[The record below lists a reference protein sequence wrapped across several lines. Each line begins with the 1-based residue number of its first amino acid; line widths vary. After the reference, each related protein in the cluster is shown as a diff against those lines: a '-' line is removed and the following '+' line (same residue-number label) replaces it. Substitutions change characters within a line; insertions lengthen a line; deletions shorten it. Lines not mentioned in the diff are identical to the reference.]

1 MGETLRAFG
10 SVIWSGDVA
19 ESQTNPRWDVLL
31 DLGAAGTG
39 TRNERLKR
47 ALRAAIRS
55 GRLATGATLPP
66 SRALAADLGCSRW
79 VVTEAY
85 AQLVAEG
92 YLEARTGSGTRVS
105 WVAPARSGDV
115 RRPRASGRQARI
127 DLAPG
132 LPDLRAFPRVR
143 WAEALRAATA
153 SATVH
158 DLGYAAPSGHPEL
171 RAVLVDY
178 LQRSRAA
185 TASDARLMVTT
196 STSSARPTSL
206 PGAGLRR
213 APVGC
218 RRGPG
223 WTRLTAAVRDSGLE
237 TVPVSVDDEGF
248 RSTDLD
254 AHTGTRAVLITP
266 AHQFPRGVV
275 LSAERRAALL
285 RWADRVDGLILEDDY
300 DAEFRYDRPPV
311 STMQGMNPRRVVLL
325 GSLSKTLSPAIG
337 IGWMLVPA
345 RMVRHPRPRRPDA
358 VAAAHPGP
366 ARPDAAVDLGG
377 VRPAPAPGA
386 ANVPGQTGP
395 AGGPPEPAPARLRG
409 VWRRGRPPSRG
420 APAHRRP
427 GIRGGARCGEAWRAR
442 RRPGQR
448 TAPAAPAR
456 LLWFSATATSPIA
469 RSRAPSRSSRTRS
482 LPRRVPDHACLQL
495 GQFRSSWRARNLV
508 RSTSAASVS
517 WWSAPS

>member
-1 MGETLRAFG
+1 MADF
-10 SVIWSGDVA
+10 
-19 ESQTNPRWDVLL
+19 QTNPRWDVLL

-105 WVAPARSGDV
+105 WVGSARSGDV
-115 RRPRASGRQARI
+115 RRPRASGPHARI

-132 LPDLRAFPRVR
+132 LPDLRAFPRAR
-143 WAEALRAATA
+143 WAEALRAATTG
-153 SATVH
+153 ATVH
-158 DLGYAAPSGHPEL
+158 DLGYSEPSGHPEL
-171 RAVLVDY
+171 RSVLVDY

-185 TASDARLMVTT
+185 TADGARLMVTT
-196 STSSARPTSL
+196 SSSSAVRRLCRALVS
-206 PGAGLRR
+206 AGHRSV
-213 APVGC
+213 AVED
-218 RRGPG
+218 PG
-223 WTRLTAAVRDSGLE
+223 WTRLKAVVRDSGLE
-237 TVPVSVDDEGF
+237 PVPVPVDDEGL

-254 AHTGTRAVLITP
+254 AHTGTRAVLIAP

-345 RMVRHPRPRRPDA
+345 RWSDALDSVDSMPSLPPTLDQLGLTRLLTSGAYDRHLRRVRRTFRTRRDLLMDHLSRRLPGCEVSGVAAGLHLVLHLPAGVQASAMVRDAEKRGVHVVDLDTYRAGSAGPPALVLGYGNITDGQIPDA
-358 VAAAHPGP
+358 VSVLADVF
-366 ARPDAAVDLGG
+366 ARS
-377 VRPAPAPGA
+377 GA
-386 ANVPGQTGP
+386 A
-395 AGGPPEPAPARLRG
+395 E
-409 VWRRGRPPSRG
+409 
-420 APAHRRP
+420 
-427 GIRGGARCGEAWRAR
+427 
-442 RRPGQR
+442 
-448 TAPAAPAR
+448 
-456 LLWFSATATSPIA
+456 
-469 RSRAPSRSSRTRS
+469 
-482 LPRRVPDHACLQL
+482 
-495 GQFRSSWRARNLV
+495 
-508 RSTSAASVS
+508 
-517 WWSAPS
+517 